1 MAGRDNV
8 LFGATIAS
16 GSTAGTVIP
25 LSLMYGIENVRQGYG
40 QPVLKNVRS
49 YFYGCYST
57 ANASNIGIPVKIKN
71 SNWIDD
77 AGLISQKFSMDTA
90 INRDSYAFM
99 RGRDKALSPNTAWT
113 INAELTS
120 NTTAA
125 GFIYVL
131 LEIEYPDVQGFDA
144 EDLKGSPVIKQCK
157 NASVTGVANTVIPI
171 GTFDNLLQGTE
182 YILSEVSAPAGFQ
195 GNAAFLILEGFSNQ
209 KGLTRIIPIKATGLA
224 DQIEGS
230 VKLTKQTYNLSVIS
244 GDALS
249 AAAVTIQFEL
259 IASRN

>member
-16 GSTAGTVIP
+16 GATAGTVIP

-40 QPVLKNVRS
+40 QPVLKNIRS
-49 YFYGCYST
+49 YFYGCYTS
-57 ANASNIGIPVKIKN
+57 AQAANIGIPVKIKN
-71 SNWIDD
+71 SNWIDE
-77 AGLISQKFSMDTA
+77 AGLVSQKFALETA

-99 RGRDKALSPNTAWT
+99 RGRDKALAPNTSWV
-113 INAELTS
+113 INAEIAST
-120 NTTAA
+120 TTAA

-144 EDLKGSPVIKQCK
+144 EELKGSPVAKICK
-157 NASVTGVANTVIPI
+157 NASVTGAANAVIPI

-182 YILSEVSAPAGFQ
+182 YILSEVSAPAGFS
-195 GNAAFLILEGFSNQ
+195 GNATFLIVEGFSNQ
-209 KGLTRIIPIKATGLA
+209 KGLTRIIPVKATGLA

-249 AAAVTIQFEL
+249 AAAVAIQFEL
-259 IASRN
+259 IASKN

>member
-8 LFGATIAS
+8 LFGASIAS
-16 GSTAGTVIP
+16 GAAAGTVIP

-49 YFYGCYST
+49 YFYGCYSSSAAT
-57 ANASNIGIPVKIKN
+57 NIGIPVRIKN

-77 AGLISQKFSMDTA
+77 AGLVSQKFSLDTA
-90 INRDSYAFM
+90 LNRDSLAFM
-99 RGRDKALSPNTAWT
+99 RGRDKALAPNTSWT
-113 INAELTS
+113 INAELTN

-125 GFIYVL
+125 GYIYVI
-131 LEIEYPDVQGFDA
+131 LEIEYPDVPGFDA
-144 EDLKGSPVIKQCK
+144 EALKGSPVIKNCK
-157 NASVTGVANTVIPI
+157 NASVTGSANAVIPI

-182 YILSEVSAPAGFQ
+182 YILSEVSIPSGMGGNAGF
-195 GNAAFLILEGFSNQ
+195 LIVEGFSNQ
-209 KGLTRIIPIKATGLA
+209 KGLIRIFPIKPTGLA

-249 AAAVTIQFEL
+249 AAAVNVQFEL
-259 IASRN
+259 IASKN